1 VSGKLKLIH
10 FFKEHNGKRAML
22 GIALLGLGGWGY
34 ITAKDATLTG
44 VVMGLGATLL
54 GLTTPKLEGLLP
66 VTGE

>member
-1 VSGKLKLIH
+1 
-10 FFKEHNGKRAML
+10 ML